1 MENDAP
7 FEEALQ
13 LVELEPLQKAIIKQ
27 RYLPLLR
34 GLRIQ
39 TLRLA
44 IFFHLSRYVITV
56 GSLIVPALLSIQNTG
71 SQTLDQ
77 KVYWATWVISLM
89 VTISNGLMSLFKMDK
104 HYYHL
109 HTVREQL
116 ISDGWQYLELTG
128 KYSGFHTP
136 NIRATHSN
144 QFVFFCHSIEK
155 IRMKQV
161 QEEYYKV
168 QDNHGQQGTTGA
180 GGGSLALLLP
190 PTPSEEDLGKIPPA
204 IKNALEQLSQVTS
217 GNGVLAKAENIQ
229 GNKEAWEKG
238 NNTEIVENGQT
249 KSLPVR

>member
-1 MENDAP
+1 MAKDTP

-13 LVELEPLQKAIIKQ
+13 LVELEPLQKTIIKQ

-39 TLRLA
+39 TMRLA
-44 IFFHLSRYVITV
+44 VFFHLSRYIITV

-71 SQTLDQ
+71 SLTLDQ
-77 KVYWATWVISLM
+77 RVYWATWVISLM
-89 VTISNGLMSLFKMDK
+89 VTISNGLMTLFKMDK
-104 HYYHL
+104 HYFHL

-155 IRMKQV
+155 IRMKQI

-168 QDNHGQQGTTGA
+168 HDNHGQQIGA
-180 GGGSLALLLP
+180 AGQAMGLLLP
-190 PTPSEEDLGKIPPA
+190 PTPSEEDLGKIPPQLKSA
-204 IKNALEQLSQVTS
+204 IEQLSQVS
-217 GNGVLAKAENIQ
+217 AGNGLSAKA
-229 GNKEAWEKG
+229 GNTRGDKEAWTEG
-238 NNTEIVENGQT
+238 DNTEIVENRET
-249 KSLPVR
+249 KSLPV

>member
-1 MENDAP
+1 MGNDTP

-13 LVELEPLQKAIIKQ
+13 LVELEPLQKTIIKQ

-39 TLRLA
+39 TMRLA
-44 IFFHLSRYVITV
+44 VFFHLSRYIITV

-71 SQTLDQ
+71 SLTLDQ
-77 KVYWATWVISLM
+77 RVYWATWVISLM
-89 VTISNGLMSLFKMDK
+89 VTISNGLMTLFKMDK
-104 HYYHL
+104 HYFHL

-136 NIRATHSN
+136 GIRASHSN

-155 IRMKQV
+155 IRMKQI

-168 QDNHGQQGTTGA
+168 QDNHGQPGA
-180 GGGSLALLLP
+180 ASNQSMALLLP
-190 PTPSEEDLGKIPPA
+190 PTPSEEDLGKIPPSL
-204 IKNALEQLSQVTS
+204 KTALQELSQVS
-217 GNGVLAKAENIQ
+217 AGNGVLAKA
-229 GNKEAWEKG
+229 GSTRADKETWAEG
-238 NNTEIVENGQT
+238 NNTEIVENGEA
-249 KSLPVR
+249 KSLPV

>member
-1 MENDAP
+1 MEDDAP
-7 FEEALQ
+7 FEQTLELI
-13 LVELEPLQKAIIKQ
+13 ELEPLQKAIIKQ
-27 RYLPLLR
+27 RYLPLLK
-34 GLRIQ
+34 GLRMQ

-44 IFFHLSRYVITV
+44 IFFHVSRYIITV

-77 KVYWATWVISLM
+77 KVYWATWVVSLM
-89 VTISNGLMSLFKMDK
+89 VTISNGLMTLFKMDK

-136 NIRATHSN
+136 KIRATHLN

-168 QDNHGQQGTTGA
+168 QENHGQQGAAPAAA
-180 GGGSLALLLP
+180 GMTLLLP

-204 IKNALEQLSQVTS
+204 IKTALQQLSQVTS
-217 GNGVLAKAENIQ
+217 GNGVHAKAENIQ
-229 GNKEAWEKG
+229 GDKEAWQER
-238 NNTEIVENGQT
+238 NDTEIVENGQT
-249 KSLPVR
+249 KSLPV

>member
-1 MENDAP
+1 MENDEP
-7 FEEALQ
+7 FEETLE
-13 LVELEPLQKAIIKQ
+13 LVQLEPLQKAIIKQ
-27 RYLPLLR
+27 RYLPLLK
-34 GLRIQ
+34 GLRLQ

-44 IFFHLSRYVITV
+44 VFFHLSRYIITV

-71 SQTLDQ
+71 SLTLDQ

-89 VTISNGLMSLFKMDK
+89 VTISNGLMTLFKMDK
-104 HYYHL
+104 HYFHL

-155 IRMKQV
+155 IRMKQI

-168 QDNHGQQGTTGA
+168 QDNHGHQGATTGQTA
-180 GGGSLALLLP
+180 ALLIP
-190 PTPSEEDLGKIPPA
+190 PTPSEEDFGNIPPA
-204 IKNALEQLSQVTS
+204 IKTALQQLSHVTS
-217 GNGVLAKAENIQ
+217 GNGVLTKDENVQ
-229 GNKEAWEKG
+229 RNKEKEPETG
-238 NNTEIVENGQT
+238 NTAIVEDGQA
-249 KSLPVR
+249 KSLPV